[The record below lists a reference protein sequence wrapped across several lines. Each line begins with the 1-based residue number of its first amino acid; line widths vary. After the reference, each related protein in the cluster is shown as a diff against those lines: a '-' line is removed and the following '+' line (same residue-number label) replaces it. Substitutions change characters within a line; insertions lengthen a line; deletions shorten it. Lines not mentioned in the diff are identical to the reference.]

1 MQADGEGG
9 AGPPG
14 AGAGPV
20 VPSSAGAGLSPR
32 TAGHEVVKD
41 EEGISESEQIRQA
54 IRDWLRK
61 KGVKKAA
68 PRRVGARRRA

>member
-1 MQADGEGG
+1 MTPKKRYSFFINDAEAEG
-9 AGPPG
+9 
-14 AGAGPV
+14 
-20 VPSSAGAGLSPR
+20 LK
-32 TAGHEVVKD
+32 VVKD

-68 PRRVGARRRA
+68 PRRAVTRRRG

>member
-1 MQADGEGG
+1 MTPKKRYSFFINDTEA
-9 AGPPG
+9 
-14 AGAGPV
+14 
-20 VPSSAGAGLSPR
+20 AGLK
-32 TAGHEVVKD
+32 VVKD

-68 PRRVGARRRA
+68 PRRAVTRRRA

>member
-1 MQADGEGG
+1 MNNGHMVGGQVTPKHRYTFWINDAEADG
-9 AGPPG
+9 
-14 AGAGPV
+14 
-20 VPSSAGAGLSPR
+20 LK
-32 TAGHEVVKD
+32 VVKD
-41 EEGISESEQIRQA
+41 DEGISESEQIRQA